1 MVPEVERH
9 KFMEHKGLSIDGD
22 KGGESMKRKM
32 LSIALLAMLALGF
45 SAKASAKDIAIDKT
59 NFPDPGLREYVQTA
73 YDTNKDGVL
82 SDEENAAAK
91 EMEVYFNEDPT
102 LMISIRE
109 DNTDYYYDLGKWTVH
124 KEFPCDQIAENPMN
138 SIKPD
143 HNTYGLYYIVG
154 SYPWKCVINQPV
166 KNWKGLEKL
175 TSLIQMTI
183 GGAVPEKLEIKGL
196 SALYG
201 LTIGGDTSDFVSV
214 SVKKC
219 PKFRYLTFARTY
231 KLKKI
236 VLSKDLKDLREIRQ
250 REYFD
255 SSVAG
260 QDTRRKKPEIVIGEA
275 SKLKEINIWQKPI
288 KNLQVDYS
296 SLKRLGKM
304 TLLMDN
310 SKEDMDLSSCKN
322 LYALTVLGK
331 CHKIILPNK
340 KLFAEK
346 SDGDDNWRYDPDI
359 LVSFGPK
366 DGPKILDLSK
376 STRADDYAD
385 QYIFPE
391 LMRKLKKGKVRT
403 KTLIVSRKMYDNR
416 WNTLRLLRKKGIKIQ
431 IKG

>member
-1 MVPEVERH
+1 MR
-9 KFMEHKGLSIDGD
+9 
-22 KGGESMKRKM
+22 RKM
-32 LSIALLAMLALGF
+32 LSIALLAMLALGC
-45 SAKASAKDIAIDKT
+45 SAKASAQDIAIDET
-59 NFPDPGLREYVQTA
+59 NFPDPGLREYVQTV

-91 EMEVYFNEDPT
+91 EMNVYFNADPN

-109 DNTDYYYDLGKWTVH
+109 DYYYDYYNLGKWEVH
-124 KEFPCDQIAENPMN
+124 KEFPCDQIAENPLR
-138 SIKPD
+138 P
-143 HNTYGLYYIVG
+143 HYEAYVVG

-166 KNWKGLEKL
+166 KSWKGLENL
-175 TSLIQMTI
+175 TSLGWMTI
-183 GGAVPEKLEIKGL
+183 GGAVSEKLEIKGVRT
-196 SALYG
+196 LYG

-214 SVKKC
+214 LVKKC

-236 VLSKDLKDLREIRQ
+236 VLSKDLKDLREIEQ
-250 REYFD
+250 REFFD
-255 SSVAG
+255 SSVSG

-275 SKLKEINIWQKPI
+275 ARLKEINIWQKPI

-296 SLKRLGKM
+296 SLKRLSRM

-310 SKEDMDLSSCKN
+310 SKEDMDLSSCKE
-322 LYALTVLGK
+322 LYSLTVLGK

-359 LVSFGPK
+359 LVSLGPK

-376 STRADDYAD
+376 STRARDYAD

-403 KTLIVSRKMYDNR
+403 RTLIVSRKMYDNR
-416 WNTLRLLRKKGIKIQ
+416 WNTLRLLRKKGIKVRV
-431 IKG
+431 K

>member
-1 MVPEVERH
+1 MR
-9 KFMEHKGLSIDGD
+9 
-22 KGGESMKRKM
+22 RKM
-32 LSIALLAMLALGF
+32 LPIAILAMLVLGC
-45 SAKASAKDIAIDKT
+45 SAKASAKDIAIDET

-82 SDEENAAAK
+82 SGEENAAAK
-91 EMEVYFNEDPT
+91 EMNVYFNADPN

-109 DNTDYYYDLGKWTVH
+109 DYYYDYYNLGKWKVH
-124 KEFPCDQIAENPMN
+124 KEFPCDQIAENPLN
-138 SIKPD
+138 SVEKE
-143 HNTYGLYYIVG
+143 HGTNQVCYVVG
-154 SYPWKCVINQPV
+154 SYPWECVINQPV
-166 KNWKGLEKL
+166 KSWKGLEKL
-175 TSLIQMTI
+175 TSLGWMTI
-183 GGAVPEKLEIKGL
+183 GGAVPEKLEIKGVRT
-196 SALYG
+196 LYG

-250 REYFD
+250 EEFFD
-255 SSVAG
+255 SSVSD

-275 SKLKEINIWQKPI
+275 SRLKEINIWQKPI

-340 KLFAEK
+340 EMDADKC
-346 SDGDDNWRYDPDI
+346 DGDDDWRYDPYI

-385 QYIFPE
+385 RYIFPE

-403 KTLIVSRKMYDNR
+403 KTLIVSKKMYDNR
-416 WNTLRLLRKKGIKIQ
+416 WNTLRLLRKRGIKIQ

>member
-1 MVPEVERH
+1 MR
-9 KFMEHKGLSIDGD
+9 
-22 KGGESMKRKM
+22 RKM

-45 SAKASAKDIAIDKT
+45 SAKASAKDIAIDET

-91 EMEVYFNEDPT
+91 EMEVYFNEDPN

-109 DNTDYYYDLGKWTVH
+109 NNRNDYYYDLGKWKVH
-124 KEFPCDQIAENPMN
+124 KEFPCEQIEENPLN
-138 SIKPD
+138 SIEKEQGTNQVCYD
-143 HNTYGLYYIVG
+143 VG
-154 SYPWKCVINQPV
+154 SYPWECVINQPV

-236 VLSKDLKDLREIRQ
+236 VLSKGLKKLGNINQ
-250 REYFD
+250 REFWD
-255 SSVAG
+255 SSISG
-260 QDTRRKKPEIVIGEA
+260 QDNSRKKPEIIIGET
-275 SKLKEINIWQKPI
+275 SSLERINIWQKPI
-288 KNLQVDYS
+288 KKLRVKYSWLKKLQE
-296 SLKRLGKM
+296 M

-310 SKEDMDLSSCKN
+310 PKEEIDLSACKQ
-322 LYALTVLGK
+322 LYSLTVLGK
-331 CHKIILPNK
+331 YRKIILPNQ
-340 KLFAEK
+340 KLYSAQG
-346 SDGDDNWRYDPDI
+346 DGSNDDWRYEFETI
-359 LVSFGPK
+359 ISFDSK
-366 DGPKILDLSK
+366 NGPKILDLSK

-385 QYIFPE
+385 EYIFPE

-416 WNTLRLLRKKGIKIQ
+416 WNTLRLLRKRGIKVQ
-431 IKG
+431 VK

>member
-1 MVPEVERH
+1 MR
-9 KFMEHKGLSIDGD
+9 
-22 KGGESMKRKM
+22 RKM

-45 SAKASAKDIAIDKT
+45 SEKASAKDIAIDET

-82 SDEENAAAK
+82 SGEENAAAK
-91 EMEVYFNEDPT
+91 EMNVYFNADPN

-109 DNTDYYYDLGKWTVH
+109 DYYYDYYNLGKWKVH
-124 KEFPCDQIAENPMN
+124 KEFPCDQIAENPLR
-138 SIKPD
+138 PHD
-143 HNTYGLYYIVG
+143 EAYVVG
-154 SYPWKCVINQPV
+154 SYPWECVINQPV
-166 KNWKGLEKL
+166 KSWKGLEKL
-175 TSLIQMTI
+175 TSLGWMTI
-183 GGAVPEKLEIKGL
+183 GGAVPEKLEIKGVRT
-196 SALYG
+196 LYG